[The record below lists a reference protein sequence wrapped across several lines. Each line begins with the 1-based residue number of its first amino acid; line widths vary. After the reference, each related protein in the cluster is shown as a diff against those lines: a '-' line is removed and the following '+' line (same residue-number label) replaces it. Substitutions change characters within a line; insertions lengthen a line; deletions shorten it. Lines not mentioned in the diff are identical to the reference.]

1 MFVASEKISELVDHS
16 IKPLIPGTPSFIRDS
31 FDFLGKLRSLRSLPD
46 GFILIT
52 IDVVGLYPSIPHDD
66 GLGSLSEFLDT
77 HHYNHTIR
85 DGICDLAHLVLK
97 RNIFE
102 FGNDS

>member
-85 DGICDLAHLVLK
+85 DGICELAHLVLK